1 MRYTFGTSE
10 LAAQRLKSIGD
21 FFNPLAQEFIT
32 EYLQP
37 PAEIALDLGCGPG
50 YTTRMLAEATH
61 AKNVYGCDLSDDFL
75 AGARTLFPECQF
87 IKHDVTQ
94 TPFPVK
100 AGVIYARF
108 ILAHLKDI
116 CPIIERWV
124 GELEAGGTLFI
135 EEVEEIFTENPLF
148 KKYLDVNEGL
158 ISTQGAVLFAG
169 RIMRNCTSRYK
180 VLLNEAVLLP
190 VPDWQAANWF
200 YPNTET
206 IWKTEE
212 YVRGRIPEQE
222 RLAVAAGLK
231 ALIQRPTAQSGI
243 TWQMRR
249 VVIRKTPV

>member
-61 AKNVYGCDLSDDFL
+61 AKN
-75 AGARTLFPECQF
+75 AECQF

-180 VLLNEAVLLP
+180 VLLNKAVLLP